1 MIVDGSN
8 VGSAIA
14 ATPGDA
20 VLTGTLTSANLP
32 VLVRDAMFQVG
43 VQACSDVVCR
53 SSAITIPL
61 S

>member
-1 MIVDGSN
+1 MGST
-8 VGSAIA
+8 IT
-14 ATPGDA
+14 ATPADA
-20 VLTGTLTSANLP
+20 IVTGTLSSANLP

-53 SSAITIPL
+53 ISAITIPL